1 MLSIQIDTQN
11 LKLVIRHQF
20 NNIKLSF
27 FASQMKSSFS
37 LCTFN
42 RCCTVIRYSRVMY
55 YHFPGYNSSLAACKT
70 TRSKKSC
77 KFPFLYRGVSQHSCL
92 MLDPSQPSGF
102 WCSVANFPNGTVRAW
117 DTCNNQCPTSL
128 LNQGKRLLQCLKI
141 PQNSHKK

>member
-1 MLSIQIDTQN
+1 
-11 LKLVIRHQF
+11 
-20 NNIKLSF
+20 
-27 FASQMKSSFS
+27 
-37 LCTFN
+37 
-42 RCCTVIRYSRVMY
+42 MY

-128 LNQGKRLLQCLKI
+128 LNQDNDDNAQSSINVAILVLFIISLIAHGIAILVCIFGKNPKFVEQIKMFELY
-141 PQNSHKK
+141 KKFHN